1 MDIAELSE
9 LMEQG
14 KLTAREL
21 TDYFLERIARLDG
34 DLGAFLFVD
43 AEQARAQADRV
54 DAQRRRGEKLG
65 ALAGIPIAIKDN
77 LCTEGVPTTCAS
89 RILEGYRPPY
99 DADVVARLKAA
110 GAVLLGKLN
119 MDEFAMGSSTENSA
133 YFPTKNP
140 WDLARSPG
148 GSSGG
153 AAAAVAA
160 GLCVAA
166 LGSDTGGSVRQP
178 GALCG
183 VTALKPTY
191 GRVSRFGLVAF
202 ASSLDQ
208 VGPLARSA
216 RDAAR
221 VLQVIAGHDDKDAT
235 SVTEPVDD
243 YLTEVGTP
251 LTGMRIGVLRTELD
265 ERCDAD
271 VMRAY
276 QSAQSTLA
284 SLGCQLVD
292 VELPH
297 LPYGVAAYYLVAP
310 AEASSNLARF
320 DGMRYG
326 LRVTGDD
333 LRSTYEE
340 TRDKGFGPE
349 VKRRIMLGTYAL
361 SAGYYDA
368 YYLKAQR
375 VRTLIRRDYER
386 VFEKCDAVLSPTAP
400 GPAFRLG
407 EKVNDPLTMY
417 LEDVFTLPPSLSGLP
432 AISTPS
438 GLSKGGLPLG
448 VQFTTPALSERLLV
462 KIADAFERAQSAPL
476 RAPNYVEG

>member
-1 MDIAELSE
+1 MA
-9 LMEQG
+9 QG
-14 KLTAREL
+14 SVTSREL
-21 TDYFLERIARLDG
+21 TDYFLARIERLDG
-34 DLGAFLFVD
+34 DIGAFLHVD
-43 AEQARAQADRV
+43 TSGAQEQAQRV
-54 DAQRRRGEKLG
+54 DARRSRGEKLG
-65 ALAGIPIAIKDN
+65 PLAGIPIAIKDN
-77 LCTEGVPTTCAS
+77 LCTEGLPTTCAS

-99 DADVVARLKAA
+99 DAHVIANLKAA

-140 WDLARSPG
+140 WDLTRSPG

-153 AAAAVAA
+153 AAASVAA

-191 GRVSRFGLVAF
+191 GRVSRYGLVAF

-208 VGPLARSA
+208 VGPLARNA
-216 RDAAR
+216 KDAALL
-221 VLQVIAGHDDKDAT
+221 LQCIAGHDPKDAT
-235 SVTEPVDD
+235 CVTAKVDD
-243 YLTEVGTP
+243 YLADVGTS
-251 LTGMRIGVLRTELD
+251 LSGTRIGVLRTDLD
-265 ERCDAD
+265 DSCHPD
-271 VMRAY
+271 VLRAY
-276 QSAQSTLA
+276 RAAQDVYA
-284 SLGCQLVD
+284 ELGCELVD

-340 TRDKGFGPE
+340 TRDRGFGPE

-375 VRTLIRRDYER
+375 IRTLIRRDYER
-386 VFEKCDAVLSPTAP
+386 AFERCDAVLSPTAP

-438 GLSKGGLPLG
+438 GLSSEGLPLG
-448 VQFTTPALSERLLV
+448 VQLTAPALAERLLV
-462 KIADAFERAQSAPL
+462 KLADGLERARNAPL
-476 RAPNYVEG
+476 RAPNYVEE